1 MKPLFAFGLFA
12 ACAFAQSAT
21 AAPAKEVVF
30 YSFHNAQLQ
39 PPEYTFQLSR
49 DCDAIYTAQPG
60 KEEPAKADDADAEP
74 DRESKEEKERGERRE
89 VRLSPGTCATIF
101 DLAKSVSYFKGDFE
115 FRKHR
120 VAYTGDRVLGY
131 FAPGVSNK
139 TSFTWSEDGRIQ
151 QLAATFD
158 GIAAT
163 LEYEPKLKYLRRY
176 DRLGLNETL
185 KRLDDQV
192 RAGWLRELQ
201 LIAPELKSIAED
213 PQIMNIARDRARH
226 LLVAAENPLSPPTA
240 KK

>member
-1 MKPLFAFGLFA
+1 MKQLLAFVFFA

-21 AAPAKEVVF
+21 AEPAKEVVF

-49 DCDAIYTAQPG
+49 DCGAIYTAQPG
-60 KEEPAKADDADAEP
+60 KEESSKTGDAEP

-101 DLAKSVSYFKGDFE
+101 DLAKSLRYFKGDFE
-115 FRKHR
+115 FRKHK

-139 TSFTWSEDGRIQ
+139 TSFKWSEDGRIQ

-185 KRLDDQV
+185 KRLEAQV

-201 LIAPELKSIAED
+201 LIAPELKSISED